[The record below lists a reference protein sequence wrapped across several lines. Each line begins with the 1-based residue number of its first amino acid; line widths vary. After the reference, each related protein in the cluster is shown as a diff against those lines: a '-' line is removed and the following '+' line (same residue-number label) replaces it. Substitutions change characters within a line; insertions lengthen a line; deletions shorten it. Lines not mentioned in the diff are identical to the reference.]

1 MPTLE
6 QDYIMRM
13 INMMVAMMVRI
24 LDFKSKKEY
33 PSALLEIEQT
43 GRTLLGINRTMVR
56 QLTAGQL
63 MQLFGGDQSV
73 AIPKS
78 YVLAVLLHE
87 EADILRLM
95 SDPEGADE
103 SQIKSLNLLL
113 ETYLQGGEAVEPR
126 HDELID
132 EICES
137 FRGRPLP
144 PDVLERLLAC
154 EELRGRYDRAENAL
168 FARLESKPDFTGE
181 GIAFYERLLAKSP
194 DALAA
199 GNLPREEVLE
209 GMQEMKHRR
218 RAFPA

>member
-33 PSALLEIEQT
+33 PSALLEIETT
-43 GRTLLGINRTMVR
+43 GRTLLGINRTMIR

>member
-33 PSALLEIEQT
+33 PSALLEIETT

-154 EELRGRYDRAENAL
+154 DELRGRYDRAENAL

>member
-24 LDFKSKKEY
+24 LDFKSKRDY
-33 PSALLEIEQT
+33 PSSLLEIDKT

-87 EADILRLM
+87 EGDILRLM
-95 SDPEGADE
+95 SDPDGADE

-144 PDVLERLLAC
+144 PDLLERLLVC
-154 EELRGRYDRAENAL
+154 EELRGRYDKAENAL
-168 FARLESKPDFTGE
+168 FARLESKPDFTLE

-194 DALAA
+194 EALVA
-199 GNLPREEVLE
+199 GNLPKEEIVE
-209 GMQEMKHRR
+209 GLSELRGR
-218 RAFPA
+218 SRTLPS